1 MRDLL
6 IVGIVFAASLYALR
20 QPWVGV
26 MLWTWLSLMNPHAL
40 AYGFSQSFPVA
51 AIAAGATL
59 IGLLTTADRRNPF
72 SSAPSIWLTLF
83 MIWICITYVF
93 SYNVDGS
100 TDMLKKV
107 MKIDVMILVSLAL
120 LSTKKHI
127 TIFIWIVAISLGFY
141 GVKGGIFTIIS
152 GGNYRVWGPGG
163 FIGGNNEIALALII
177 AIPFMYYL
185 MLQAK
190 ARWTKYCFIAAMSL
204 SAAAALGSHSR
215 GALLGIAA
223 MAIYLWIKAP
233 RKILVGTILIVLA
246 VGLLAFMPEN
256 WTERMNTITSYEE
269 DSSAMGR
276 INAWWTAYNVA
287 TSNFTGAGFDMYTR
301 EIFAIYAP
309 NPNAIHAA
317 HSIYFQVLGEH
328 GIIGLFLFLGLWWS
342 VWKNAG
348 WLIKH
353 GAENAETLWCKHL
366 GSMCQVSLVG
376 YAVGGAF
383 LSLAYFDLPYNA
395 LIMVVLSR
403 KWMEQ
408 KAWLREASESQ
419 TETPI
424 IYMMKS

>member
-1 MRDLL
+1 
-6 IVGIVFAASLYALR
+6 
-20 QPWVGV
+20 
-26 MLWTWLSLMNPHAL
+26 
-40 AYGFSQSFPVA
+40 
-51 AIAAGATL
+51 
-59 IGLLTTADRRNPF
+59 
-72 SSAPSIWLTLF
+72 

-120 LSTKKHI
+120 LSTKNHI
-127 TIFIWIVAISLGFY
+127 TVFVWVVVISLGFY
-141 GVKGGIFTIIS
+141 GVKGGIFTITS
-152 GGNYRVWGPGG
+152 GGNHRVWGPGG

-177 AIPFMYYL
+177 VIPFMYYL
-185 MLQAK
+185 MLQTKTLWA
-190 ARWTKYCFIAAMSL
+190 KYCFIAAMVL

-215 GALLGIAA
+215 GALLAIAA
-223 MAIYLWIKAP
+223 MAIYMWIKAP
-233 RKILVGTILIVLA
+233 RKILVGATLIVIA
-246 VGLLAFMPEN
+246 IGLLAFMPEH
-256 WTERMNTITSYEE
+256 WTERMNTITTYEE

-287 TSNFTGAGFDMYTR
+287 TSRITGAGFDMYTR
-301 EIFAIYAP
+301 EIFAVYAP
-309 NPNAIHAA
+309 NPNAVHAA

-328 GIIGLFLFLGLWWS
+328 GFIGLFLFIGIWWS

-353 GAENAETLWCKHL
+353 GGENAETLWCKHL

-395 LIMVVLSR
+395 LIMVALSR
-403 KWMEQ
+403 KWIEQ
-408 KAWLREASESQ
+408 KAWMSEASESQ
-419 TETPI
+419 MASPVPGA
-424 IYMMKS
+424 MKS